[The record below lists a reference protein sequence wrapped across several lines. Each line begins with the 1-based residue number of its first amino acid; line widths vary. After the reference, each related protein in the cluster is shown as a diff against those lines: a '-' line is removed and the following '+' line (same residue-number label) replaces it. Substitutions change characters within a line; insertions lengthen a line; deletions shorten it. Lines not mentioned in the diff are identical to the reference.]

1 VQHDEIGTSTTA
13 STPHINDDSSV
24 LSVVDGE
31 PPFYADMR
39 ALHGARTE
47 SANQSEMLYG
57 HDGTLERPVVWSRD
71 EGVTRERLE
80 RGYVRK
86 DIRQRLH

>member
-1 VQHDEIGTSTTA
+1 MQHDEIGTSTTT
-13 STPHINDDSSV
+13 STPHINDTSVSSG
-24 LSVVDGE
+24 VDGE

-39 ALHGARTE
+39 ALHGPRTE
-47 SANQSEMLYG
+47 SANLSEMLYG
-57 HDGTLERPVVWSRD
+57 HDGTLEKPVVWARD
-71 EGVTRERLE
+71 EGVTREQLE